1 MNYSDLDMICV
12 LSDVGAVF
20 NVPFHFWTEVSKVI
34 FLQNYQSWPIS
45 TWSVQF
51 FQMQGGIRFSGGQS
65 MKQNSGFSV
74 TFLSVDTWRVVP

>member
-1 MNYSDLDMICV
+1 MVGV

-34 FLQNYQSWPIS
+34 FLHNNHFLDIF

-51 FQMQGGIRFSGGQS
+51 FQTQGGIRFSGGQS
-65 MKQNSGFSV
+65 MKQNSGFNV
-74 TFLSVDTWRVVP
+74 MF